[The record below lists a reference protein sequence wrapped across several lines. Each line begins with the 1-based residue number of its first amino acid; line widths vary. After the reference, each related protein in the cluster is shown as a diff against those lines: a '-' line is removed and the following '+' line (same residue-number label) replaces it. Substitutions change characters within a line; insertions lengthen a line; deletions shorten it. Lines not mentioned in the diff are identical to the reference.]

1 MPEEKIRI
9 IFTKKAE
16 EALLDILKKYHLEET
31 EEDTLKR
38 LNEGKFSKMTAL
50 KRIISNFLK
59 GKTLELDAV
68 NLVQKEITASKQ
80 DSEQMFKEI
89 ITKLVPMLEKFPE
102 EKFNDPNFRE
112 EVSRKIFDE
121 EKPTVVKPLEN
132 IKSDNIVT
140 DKAPDK
146 MPEKIPSKVLRGKSR
161 LPQKPP
167 ATIGK
172 KPLPKT
178 SVLQAKPRTGPDN
191 YREPIE

>member
-1 MPEEKIRI
+1 MEEQKNNIRVILSDKAEKVLEDILRGFNLEEKNVLIDRLV
-9 IFTKKAE
+9 KDYAR
-16 EALLDILKKYHLEET
+16 ET
-31 EEDTLKR
+31 LSEKDFIAGL
-38 LNEGKFSKMTAL
+38 
-50 KRIISNFLK
+50 
-59 GKTLELDAV
+59 
-68 NLVQKEITASKQ
+68 QKEINISPEI
-80 DSEQMFKEI
+80 SEKLAKEI

-112 EVSRKIFDE
+112 EISRKIFDE
-121 EKPTVVKPLEN
+121 GKPTVVKPLEN

-146 MPEKIPSKVLRGKSR
+146 MPEKIPSKVSRGKSR